1 MISSADYGPIPGHV
15 PPPAPAPSGL
25 ICAAIR
31 DMILAHQSEAD
42 SSRDQLSAKTRAD
55 LESNA
60 ATPGDVVCKE
70 QRAAKGIAFAKGLP
84 KDKEG
89 TYVDGIGGKKHESV
103 AWDRTKHRIVICNM
117 KDPLIEAANEKYGD
131 EGTASPSDR
140 PKFWK
145 LVDEEKAKAKAKAKR
160 EKQGKDKARANPVKR
175 TSVDPSVYTARAV
188 LGLILLLASVLR

>member
-1 MISSADYGPIPGHV
+1 
-15 PPPAPAPSGL
+15 
-25 ICAAIR
+25 
-31 DMILAHQSEAD
+31 MILAHQSEAD
-42 SSRDQLSAKTRAD
+42 SSWDQLSAKTRAD

-84 KDKEG
+84 MDKEG

-117 KDPLIEAANEKYGD
+117 KDPLIEAANEKYGV
-131 EGTASPSDR
+131 EGTAPSDS

-145 LVDEEKAKAKAKAKR
+145 LVDEEQAKAKTKR
-160 EKQGKDKARANPVKR
+160 EKQGKDKAKAKPVKR
-175 TSVDPSVYTARAV
+175 TRVDPSVYTARAV